1 MALDNITVDEMVEIE
16 IKEFV
21 SGIAMPVDVYLKMGD
36 DKFILIAQKG
46 DQAQLQSLTLVK
58 SNSIKTVFVKKND
71 YQNFSKNAVN
81 IVKAVSQSDKFKME
95 HKTKFI
101 KAATNAVFT
110 EITQFGASDETVEM
124 AKDIANSTISMIAPN
139 TTITHILQ
147 SLAQENLLNQS
158 VAVSAFS
165 IMIAQKLGWQS
176 TITLEKLSMGALLA
190 EVGLK
195 EIPPEI
201 ALKPRAAM
209 DHSEIQI
216 YEEHPYRGLKL
227 LESAGAVPD
236 DVKSV
241 VYEHH
246 ENALG
251 MGYPR
256 KLRDIRINPLAKV
269 VALATQF
276 CELTIAS
283 PWQPEPISSVEAI
296 AYIKEIMGQ
305 PYNKEAFSAL
315 VKLVE
320 FDFKNNRAV

>member
-1 MALDNITVDEMVEIE
+1 MALENVTIDEMVEIE

-21 SGIAMPVDVYLKMGD
+21 SGVAMPVDVYLKMGD

-46 DQAQLQSLTLVK
+46 DKAQLQSLTLVK
-58 SNSIKTVFVKKND
+58 SNSLKTVFVHREQYK
-71 YQNFSKNAVN
+71 NFSKNTVN
-81 IVKAVSQSDKFKME
+81 IVKAVSQSDKFKIE

-110 EITQFGASDETVEM
+110 EITQFGASEEAVGM
-124 AKDIANSTISMIAPN
+124 AREIANSTLGMIAPN
-139 TTITHILQ
+139 TTITHILK
-147 SLAQENLLNQS
+147 SLQQENLLNQS

-176 TITLEKLSMGALLA
+176 SVTLEKLSMGSLLA

-195 EIPPEI
+195 ELPPEI
-201 ALKPRAAM
+201 ALKPRAEM
-209 DHSEIQI
+209 DHAEIQI

-227 LESAGAVPD
+227 LESAGSIPD

-246 ENALG
+246 ENAMGL
-251 MGYPR
+251 GYPR
-256 KLRDIRINPLAKV
+256 KLRDIRMNPLAKV

-276 CELTIAS
+276 CELIIPS
-283 PWQPEPISSVEAI
+283 PWQPSPMGPIEAI

-305 PYNKEAFSAL
+305 PFNKEAFNAL

-320 FDFKNNRAV
+320 FDFKNNRAS